1 MTDDL
6 DGTMAEGF
14 FKEYAMLR
22 DVLWV
27 SFLQESPLY
36 VEVQRAQEKH
46 KTGTSASKE
55 LGIGREGYVK
65 RIKPM
70 VEGKWSLPSCLQQ

>member
-27 SFLQESPLY
+27 SFLRHAAFVLLQFVVALL
-36 VEVQRAQEKH
+36 QN
-46 KTGTSASKE
+46 E
-55 LGIGREGYVK
+55 LLLWGVDFNTVFLSQK
-65 RIKPM
+65 CK
-70 VEGKWSLPSCLQQ
+70 SCSC